1 MLICGIIPIMLS
13 IYYSYFNDFQ
23 AQGRYMMPMIIP
35 LMYFV
40 AKGFEEIFNIIVKN
54 KKIQNMIIGIVI
66 VVWSVAPIYI
76 YFEYIR
82 KFLMFTK

>member
-1 MLICGIIPIMLS
+1 MILCIIIPILLTV
-13 IYYSYFNDFQ
+13 YYAYFNDYQ

-40 AKGFEEIFNIIVKN
+40 AKGIEEIFNIIIKN
-54 KKIQNMIIGIVI
+54 EKAQNIIIGIGI
-66 VVWSVAPIYI
+66 TLWSIAPIYI